1 MKPTTPTPLRILLV
15 GAPNIGKSVIFNQL
29 TGRRVYVANYPGAT
43 VSYHV
48 AALSGIPTATQLVD
62 VPGLYTLT
70 PENEAETVA
79 LQLLTGQATHNGCS
93 HCDADAPETTLAAHT
108 PHGIIFVLDACQLES
123 SLYLL
128 RCVEPLGLPM
138 FVVLNRLDLAAERG
152 LHIDVEGLR
161 AALQHPLHPCIAIQA
176 ATFVPI
182 RTALT
187 TWIAELA
194 QPTNA
199 AAQAPTPAHCAL
211 PTTAAAAD
219 WDAVQRLSQQVSRSD
234 PPRSTPRQRWGERLV
249 RPWPGL
255 LFALLILAAAFA
267 LIVGLGM
274 GLRQYLLLPLFR
286 GYLLPWISTGV
297 EALVAPGFVRN
308 VMIGDFGFLIK
319 GLEWPFTLVLP
330 YVISFYL
337 TLGLLED
344 SGYLARL
351 ATLIDGLL
359 QRVGLSGIG
368 IIPLMIGFGCGIPAI
383 MASRSLSS
391 PKQRMIVTLMVCIS
405 IPCVAQTGAF
415 IALFAEQ
422 SAWLVLALAGFV
434 FLVLIL
440 TGQVLARLLP
450 GQLPPTVLE
459 IPDLLWPQWS
469 ATGSKLWLRVRGFL
483 KEGALPMLYI
493 IGIAAVLYES
503 GAMLIFS
510 DFMRPLVVGWLHL
523 PAEAATPL
531 ILGILRR
538 ELTVLPLLE
547 MSLTSLQVFTV
558 GVVALLY
565 VPCVAIIATVAREY
579 SLRLAL
585 ITILITLVLAFSM
598 GGLVAQLGGLLIG

>member
-1 MKPTTPTPLRILLV
+1 MTTTTPTPLRILLV

-48 AALSGIPTATQLVD
+48 AALADMPTPTQLVD
-62 VPGLYTLT
+62 VPGVYTLT
-70 PENEAETVA
+70 AENEAEAVA
-79 LQLLTGQATHNGCS
+79 LQLLTGQDTHCGSS
-93 HCDADAPETTLAAHT
+93 HCDADAAETTLT
-108 PHGIIFVLDACQLES
+108 TQVPQGIVFVLDACQLES

-128 RCVEPLGLPM
+128 RSVEQLGLPL

-152 LHIDVEGLR
+152 LHIDVEQLR
-161 AALQHPLHPCIAIQA
+161 AALKYPLYPCIAVQA
-176 ATFVPI
+176 ESFAPI
-182 RTALT
+182 RPALA
-187 TWIAELA
+187 TWVAGLA
-194 QPTNA
+194 QTSNTASQEPATTTRPAPPTA
-199 AAQAPTPAHCAL
+199 TAQ
-211 PTTAAAAD
+211 D
-219 WDAVQRLSQQVSRSD
+219 WGAVQRLSQQVSRSD

-267 LIVGLGM
+267 LVVGLGM

-286 GYLLPWISTGV
+286 GYLLPWVSTGV
-297 EALVAPGFVRN
+297 EAVVAPGFVRN

-368 IIPLMIGFGCGIPAI
+368 VIPLMIGFGCGIPAI

-405 IPCVAQTGAF
+405 VPCVAQTGAF

-422 SAWLVLALAGFV
+422 SVWLVLALAGFV
-434 FLVLIL
+434 LLMLII

-469 ATGSKLWLRVRGFL
+469 ASGSKLWLRVRGFL
-483 KEGALPMLYI
+483 KEGALPMFYI

-503 GAMLIFS
+503 GGMQVFS
-510 DFMRPLVVGWLHL
+510 DFMRPLVVGWLNL
-523 PAEAATPL
+523 PPEAATPL
-531 ILGILRR
+531 ILGIMRR

-585 ITILITLVLAFSM
+585 ISIVITLVLAFSI
-598 GGLVAQLGGLLIG
+598 GGLVAQLGGLFVG